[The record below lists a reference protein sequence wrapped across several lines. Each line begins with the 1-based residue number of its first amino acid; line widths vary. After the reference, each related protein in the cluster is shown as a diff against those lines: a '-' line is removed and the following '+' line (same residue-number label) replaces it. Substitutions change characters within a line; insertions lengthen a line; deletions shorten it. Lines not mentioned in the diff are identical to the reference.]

1 MELVVLQP
9 ALLFAPLLA
18 LLPSLELGRNVEV
31 EEFVLGAL
39 RVDLPTVL
47 LDLAVVLVEQLG
59 YLGDRL
65 LHDATLGDQLA
76 HAALGVSDSLSDL
89 PHLWLEVRGDG
100 GRAKRGDWEERVLAH

>member
-1 MELVVLQP
+1 MELVVFQS
-9 ALLFAPLLA
+9 ALLLAPLA

-31 EEFVLGAL
+31 EEFVLSAL

-47 LDLAVVLVEQLG
+47 LDLAVVLVKQLG
-59 YLGDRL
+59 YLGDRF
-65 LHDATLGDQLA
+65 LHDAALGDKLA

-100 GRAKRGDWEERVLAH
+100 GRAKRGDWEERVLAR